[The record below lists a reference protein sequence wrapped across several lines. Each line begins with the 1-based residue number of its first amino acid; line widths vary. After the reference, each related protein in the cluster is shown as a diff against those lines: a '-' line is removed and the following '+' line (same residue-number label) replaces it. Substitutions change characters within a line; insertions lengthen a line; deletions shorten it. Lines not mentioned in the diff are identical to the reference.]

1 MGTGGAALRILVVE
15 DEVAIADAV
24 KGVLMADGHAVD
36 TVGDGSQALAGAAT
50 YPSDLVILDV
60 ILPGLD
66 AFAVCRAL
74 RGSRF
79 SGAILMLTAL
89 DDVHDRIT
97 GLDQGADDYL
107 AKPLSMAELQARVRA
122 LGRRRLEDRAPQ
134 IKVGDLELDP
144 ATLGVWRSGQ
154 AIRLTARGFALLEL
168 LARHPGQIFTR
179 DRLIAALW
187 DADFSAES
195 NIVEVYVRS
204 LRRTVDEGRR
214 DGLIQTVRR
223 SGYRLRSGGRD

>member
-1 MGTGGAALRILVVE
+1 MWAE
-15 DEVAIADAV
+15 
-24 KGVLMADGHAVD
+24 
-36 TVGDGSQALAGAAT
+36 T
-50 YPSDLVILDV
+50 YAYDLVILDV

-66 AFAVCRAL
+66 GFAVCRAL

-79 SGAILMLTAL
+79 GGAILMLTAL

-107 AKPLSMAELQARVRA
+107 AKPFSMAELQARVRA
-122 LGRRRLEDRAPQ
+122 LGRRRLEDRAPK
-134 IKVGDLELDP
+134 IHVGDLELDP
-144 ATLGVWRSGQ
+144 ATLGVRRAGR
-154 AIRLTARGFALLEL
+154 AIRLTAREFALLEL

-179 DRLIAALW
+179 DRLIGALW

-204 LRRTVDEGRR
+204 LRRKVDEGRR
-214 DGLIQTVRR
+214 DGLIETVRR
-223 SGYRLRSGGRD
+223 SGYRLRSGGGD